1 MSISNS
7 PIDDFLYSLRDDH
20 EQAVTKHF
28 EDLVH
33 HSQVDEHT
41 NFETVAD
48 FRKLE
53 ESHNLEKSK
62 RKQLRIFRFLILLAI
77 FVVIF
82 LAFLREGIFIFGLV
96 PAAALFVYLLK
107 RLNPAIGN
115 RSLIMNDLQEARDD
129 KLSEAWQQMEALN
142 QLYDW
147 DVTTQLVQKVIPE
160 FQFDRYLTLN
170 RLQDLQ
176 SNFGLSPEFNDY
188 RSILSCHSGS
198 FKDNPFALVRYI
210 DHRMGNKTYYGSI
223 VIHWTEQQRD
233 TQGKWITV
241 QRSQTLTA
249 SVTKPFPMYAIESQ
263 LIYGHEAAPNLSFT
277 RTPSKLS
284 GLDKSSWNDWR
295 KQRAVKGVEKKA
307 SRAIRKGTSDLTLMA
322 NREFESLF
330 KAIDRN
336 HEVEFRLLFSPLAQ
350 QEMVKLL
357 NDNSIGYGDDF
368 NFFKFG
374 KVNFIASNHLN
385 NVNIEENPNKYLSFE
400 LANARQQFVKHQMEF
415 FKALYFGFA
424 PLWTIPLYQEQRSLP
439 FVDLGLR
446 NNDVT
451 FWDHEAMANYI
462 GQDTFRHP
470 DSITTNIIK
479 TASTVGR
486 DNTQDVSVTAFGYG
500 GIDRVDIVVVHGGD
514 NNLHNVPVHWTEYYP
529 VSQQSSMVVAR
540 VQGRDVSSYEEDA
553 EMGNRLSSAMNT
565 RGLDQHSSF
574 FRRGVVAFIQ

>member
-7 PIDDFLYSLRDDH
+7 PIDDFNYSLRDDH
-20 EQAVTKHF
+20 EHAVTKYF

-48 FRKLE
+48 FRELE

-62 RKQLRIFRFLILLAI
+62 RKQLRIFRFLILIAI
-77 FVVIF
+77 FLVIL
-82 LAFLREGIFIFGLV
+82 LAFLKEGIFILGLA
-96 PAAALFVYLLK
+96 PATALFVYLIK
-107 RLNPAIGN
+107 KLNPAIGN
-115 RSLIMNDLQEARDD
+115 RSLTMNGLQEARDD

-147 DVTTQLVQKVIPE
+147 DTTTQLVQKVIPE

-188 RSILSCHSGS
+188 RSILSCQSGS
-198 FKDNPFALVRYI
+198 FKDNPFALVRYV

-233 TQGKWITV
+233 TQGNWMTV
-241 QRSQTLTA
+241 QKSQTLTA

-284 GLDKSSWNDWR
+284 GLDKGSLNDWR
-295 KQRAVKGVEKKA
+295 KQRAVKGVERKA
-307 SRAIRKGTSDLTLMA
+307 SRAIRKGTSNLTLMA

-350 QEMVKLL
+350 QEMVKLM
-357 NDNSIGYGDDF
+357 NDGSTGYGDDF

-374 KVNFIASNHLN
+374 KVNFISASHLN
-385 NVNIEENPNKYLSFE
+385 DIDIDGNPNRFASFD
-400 LANARQQFVKHQMEF
+400 LANARHQFSKSQMEF
-415 FKALYFGFA
+415 FRALYFGFA

-439 FVDLGLR
+439 FVDLGPR

-462 GQDTFRHP
+462 GQDNFRHP
-470 DSITTNIIK
+470 DSITANIIK
-479 TASTVGR
+479 TASTVGSN
-486 DNTQDVSVTAFGYG
+486 NTQDVSVTAFGYG
-500 GIDRVDIVVVHGGD
+500 GIERVDIVVVRGGD
-514 NNLHNVPVHWTEYYP
+514 DNLHNVPVHWIEYYP

-540 VQGRDVSSYEEDA
+540 VQGRDVSSYEEDS
-553 EMGNRLSSAMNT
+553 EIENRLAIAMNI
-565 RGLDQHSSF
+565 RGLEQHSSF